1 MVVEVEEV
9 QVTLIKMDL
18 MEALEVVVEE
28 LVQLLDLVVVVQ
40 EIHLLQVHHK
50 EKMVV
55 MLLKEQDVLKVE
67 LVVVE
72 QLLQDQVLLVVQVD
86 HPLVVTK
93 VELVELVHLMILQ
106 DQLLQ

>member
-1 MVVEVEEV
+1 
-9 QVTLIKMDL
+9 MDL

-40 EIHLLQVHHK
+40 EIHLLQIHHK

>member
-1 MVVEVEEV
+1 
-9 QVTLIKMDL
+9 MDL
-18 MEALEVVVEE
+18 VEALEVVVEE
-28 LVQLLDLVVVVQ
+28 LVPLLHLVMVVQ
-40 EIHLLQVHHK
+40 EIHLLQIHHK

>member
-9 QVTLIKMDL
+9 QVTLIEMDL
-18 MEALEVVVEE
+18 TEALEVVVEE